1 MGFPR
6 QGYWSGLPFPSL
18 GDLPGPGIKLRSPA
32 LAGRFPLSQQGV
44 QLIVLYIVSSRDRSS
59 YCGHV
64 RVLRE
69 ASHRMSRNSV
79 FFLHL
84 LRESK
89 IISQLENGIK
99 QRSVV
104 LKYETYEPKAKVIE
118 PEISSWV
125 ELVNLNCS
133 LLNPNKGQFSISYVF
148 FALAEA
154 SGNEQ
159 IQLWK
164 LLKIERW
171 MKTKSNQNTEGKEI
185 LNDWYTIQPEKM

>member
-1 MGFPR
+1 
-6 QGYWSGLPFPSL
+6 
-18 GDLPGPGIKLRSPA
+18 
-32 LAGRFPLSQQGV
+32 
-44 QLIVLYIVSSRDRSS
+44 
-59 YCGHV
+59 
-64 RVLRE
+64 
-69 ASHRMSRNSV
+69 MSRNSV

-89 IISQLENGIK
+89 IISQLKNGIK
-99 QRSVV
+99 QRRVV

>member
-18 GDLPGPGIKLRSPA
+18 GDLPDPGIKLRSPA

-44 QLIVLYIVSSRDRSS
+44 QLIVLHIVSSRDRSS

-89 IISQLENGIK
+89 IIWQLKNGIK
-99 QRSVV
+99 QRRVV

-164 LLKIERW
+164 LLKIERE
-171 MKTKSNQNTEGKEI
+171 MNENKE
-185 LNDWYTIQPEKM
+185 